1 MYRYFGVLKYDW
13 KDINVKYEALC
24 EETGMSDS
32 AGMYKCVNAFAVLI
46 ALTVAVLTFIGTYHF
61 QLFWTQETSLVVHAA
76 VYTIA
81 VPALAWL
88 VLALVATT
96 VRVKERINVLS
107 LRGVEIALDAMPSP
121 VKLFRN
127 RREIHR
133 KYKYHYRREK
143 RLVLLLYRLFQ
154 WGLPTMFLVSPFA
167 AHYFSRVDASRGL
180 ITDVVFGVGAAAF
193 IAVYA
198 EWISL
203 FYGFRKLNR
212 DAVSLG
218 VALTQLGLP
227 VDIMPLQDRNGANA
241 PNQPKTTSLESP

>member
-13 KDINVKYEALC
+13 KDIDVKYKALC

-32 AGMYKCVNAFAVLI
+32 IGMWKCVNAFAVLI
-46 ALTVAVLTFIGTYHF
+46 ALTVAGLTFIGTYHF

-107 LRGVEIALDAMPSP
+107 LGGVEIALDAMPSP
-121 VKLFRN
+121 IKLFRN

-133 KYKYHYRREK
+133 KYKYHYGREK
-143 RLVLLLYRLFQ
+143 RRVLLLVRWLQ
-154 WGLPTMFLVSPFA
+154 WGTPTLFLLWPFAVHYFLV
-167 AHYFSRVDASRGL
+167 VDASRGL
-180 ITDVVFGVGAAAF
+180 IANVVFSVGAAAF
-193 IAVYA
+193 VVVYV
-198 EWISL
+198 EWCSL
-203 FYGFRKLNR
+203 MGAFRKLNR
-212 DAVSLG
+212 DAVSRG

-227 VDIMPLQDRNGANA
+227 LDIMPSNDRNGHI
-241 PNQPKTTSLESP
+241 Q